1 MPTRIIDAS
10 LHGSA
15 IPATYTG
22 PGTLAGNCIQAG
34 GGNVPDVYGNFTSDG
49 NVVQIN
55 CGFRPLLVEIIDTA
69 GVLCWTW
76 QQGLPATNTIKT
88 ATSAVTVDA
97 TSAITVNVDPAGN
110 AQVTLAAAL
119 VGTGK
124 NICFH
129 IAG

>member
-15 IPATYTG
+15 FPAAYTG
-22 PGTLAGNCIQAG
+22 PGTLVGNCIHAG
-34 GGNVPDVYGNFTSDG
+34 GGAMPDVYGNFTSDG

-55 CGFRPLLVEIIDTA
+55 CGFRPLHVDVIDTA
-69 GVLCWTW
+69 GVLLWDW
-76 QQGLPATNTIKT
+76 QQGMPATNAIKT
-88 ATSAVTVDA
+88 ATGAVTVDT

-129 IAG
+129 IQG